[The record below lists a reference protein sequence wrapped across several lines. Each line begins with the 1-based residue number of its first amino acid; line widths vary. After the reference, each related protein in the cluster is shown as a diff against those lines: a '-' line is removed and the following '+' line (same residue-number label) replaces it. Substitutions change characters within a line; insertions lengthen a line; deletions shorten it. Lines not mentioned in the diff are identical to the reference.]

1 MLSHVSHVSLEH
13 ALPHTFPLTTSVML
27 PPTRRED
34 QCGNMESAT
43 HMISKWEIL
52 FSQD

>member
-13 ALPHTFPLTTSVML
+13 ALPHTFPLTASVML
-27 PPTRRED
+27 PPTRRD

-52 FSQD
+52 FYQD